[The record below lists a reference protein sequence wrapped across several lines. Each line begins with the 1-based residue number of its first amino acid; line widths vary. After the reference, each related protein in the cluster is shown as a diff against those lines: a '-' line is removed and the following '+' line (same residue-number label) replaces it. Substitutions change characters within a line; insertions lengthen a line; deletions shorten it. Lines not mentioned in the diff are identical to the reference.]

1 MVARSVPLNRLLP
14 KRYKDQ
20 RRDEDEK
27 IISNLDELNKIL
39 FFVIGKNNNG
49 TVTEKNFLVLEQF
62 ILEHKF
68 EFEMWE

>member
-1 MVARSVPLNRLLP
+1 MVARSVPLNRSLP

-27 IISNLDELNKIL
+27 IISNLDELNTIL